1 MKGLILKDILN
12 LRNYAKQLLI
22 MLGLFIVYG
31 FVLNQ
36 PEFINFMLLMYG
48 SMAVITTMG
57 YDEKAGWDKIAFSL
71 PVERRDIVRA
81 KYLVWILLSS
91 IAVVIASFFGIL
103 MKYMERESIKE
114 YLLVLITVEAIYL
127 MVFSIIIPIMYQMGT
142 EKARLVML
150 GIFMIPTI
158 AFILFAKFNKGKV
171 ILRNMDH
178 FVPYVIPIIVIVSI
192 MVIYASYR
200 ISISILKKKEL
211 E

>member
-158 AFILFAKFNKGKV
+158 AFILFAKFNKGKA

-178 FVPYVIPIIVIVSI
+178 LVPYVIPIIVIVSI

>member
-178 FVPYVIPIIVIVSI
+178 LVPYVIPIIVIVSI